1 MIKLTDFNAAVDTYK
16 KNFLIR
22 KKRFKNTQAQASVQK
37 RAKRENRIE
46 ISKFA
51 KRVGGGF
58 AKKFKPAGGGD
69 FLNDLLRFAGFTVLG
84 LIVAN
89 IDKISIALKN
99 TIEKIKEVANDLRI
113 FYEEKVKP
121 FFETVYNSAKSA
133 YVAISGISNF
143 FIDVN
148 PLREFSDLLDTVMYG
163 ILATGYK
170 MGSLNEPKAPKKP
183 PGGAPR
189 SLKSRVP
196 VKTPVP
202 AQTPAKT
209 PAKTTAPARVITK
222 TFARNPLV
230 TAGKGTGTGTGT
242 GVPKGTTAAGMLAD
256 DLKNMLQGLS
266 DDGIK
271 ALADDLKDKPP
282 KVRGPY
288 SELPAPP
295 PKGQLTVN
303 QILGRAIGGD
313 ISRLMQF
320 YRKGNFSIS
329 DLVKIANDI
338 EGESF
343 NERQAAYRLLQ
354 KKNLAYKVTNIPD
367 ASQYFT
373 KPIDRTP
380 EGKLQ
385 QSKFFAPDIPKP
397 KVTQTLSTYE
407 KLQSQFKY
415 LTKGLDFRVDL
426 KTPILNAIKNPKQFA
441 LNAIGGGLRIGG
453 NLLTGFIIDGIVKWV
468 GKTISDSLPYDPK
481 FKTLGYFGLISKER
495 IAATTAQEILDRDA
509 DQQVIAIDKL
519 IKAAESTP
527 AFYDLSGQQK
537 KESARAILDAIIKI
551 RASEQKTT
559 KEKLEENAEKI
570 DEALQS
576 RTPLTPELLSQTISF
591 GTNIAFGKQEPSSN
605 TTIAFNPPS
614 RLNTIAQGLDQETTY
629 SNQGMVTIKETLIAI
644 QPIEVPAA

>member
-22 KKRFKNTQAQASVQK
+22 KKRFKNTQTQASVQK

-46 ISKFA
+46 IGKFA

-58 AKKFKPAGGGD
+58 AKKFKPTGGD
-69 FLNDLLRFAGFTVLG
+69 FLNDLLRFAGFTILG

-89 IDKISIALKN
+89 IDKIAIALKN

-133 YVAISGISNF
+133 YEAIKGISDF

-148 PLREFSDLLDTVMYG
+148 PLNEFSDLLDIVMYG
-163 ILATGYK
+163 ILGMGYK
-170 MGSLNEPKAPKKP
+170 MGSLNAPKKP
-183 PGGAPR
+183 KPPKPPAKTPT
-189 SLKSRVP
+189 KTP
-196 VKTPVP
+196 VKTPAKVP
-202 AQTPAKT
+202 AKTLSRT
-209 PAKTTAPARVITK
+209 PAKTTAPARTIAK
-222 TFARNPLV
+222 TFAPSIPV
-230 TAGKGTGTGTGT
+230 TAGRGTGTGTGT
-242 GVPKGTTAAGMLAD
+242 GVPKATTAAGMLSD
-256 DLKNMLQGLS
+256 DLLDILKKSSDASIKSAAEEFLKLKESEPFSKGLDPTKDLSKNIDSTSRANFKKFIEALEKEKL
-266 DDGIK
+266 K
-271 ALADDLKDKPP
+271 ADLKF
-282 KVRGPY
+282 RG
-288 SELPAPP
+288 
-295 PKGQLTVN
+295 N
-303 QILGRAIGGD
+303 LGLD
-313 ISRLMQF
+313 
-320 YRKGNFSIS
+320 
-329 DLVKIANDI
+329 
-338 EGESF
+338 
-343 NERQAAYRLLQ
+343 
-354 KKNLAYKVTNIPD
+354 
-367 ASQYFT
+367 
-373 KPIDRTP
+373 TP
-380 EGKLQ
+380 EGAAAAQ
-385 QSKFFAPDIPKP
+385 QAAMDIKSDLDKGRSLKPGASVLDDLLGVPKP
-397 KVTQTLSTYE
+397 KPTQTLSTFE

-415 LTKGLDFRVDL
+415 LTKGLDFRIDI
-426 KTPILNAIKNPKQFA
+426 KTPIFNAIKSAKSNPKQFA
-441 LNAIGGGLRIGG
+441 LNTLGGGLKTGG
-453 NLLTGFIIDGIVKWV
+453 TLALGFIIEGLANAI
-468 GKTISDSLPYDPK
+468 GKAISDSLPYDPK

-509 DQQVIAIDKL
+509 DQQVIAIDRL

-605 TTIAFNPPS
+605 TNIAFNPPS

>member
-22 KKRFKNTQAQASVQK
+22 KKRFKNTQTQASVQK

-46 ISKFA
+46 IGKFA

-58 AKKFKPAGGGD
+58 AKKFKPTGGD
-69 FLNDLLRFAGFTVLG
+69 FLNDLLRFAGFTILG

-89 IDKISIALKN
+89 IDKIAIALKN

-133 YVAISGISNF
+133 YEAIKGISDF

-148 PLREFSDLLDTVMYG
+148 PLNEFSDLLDIVMYG
-163 ILATGYK
+163 ILGMGYK
-170 MGSLNEPKAPKKP
+170 MGSLNAPKKP
-183 PGGAPR
+183 KPPKPPAKTPT
-189 SLKSRVP
+189 KTP
-196 VKTPVP
+196 VKTPAKVP
-202 AQTPAKT
+202 AKTLSRT
-209 PAKTTAPARVITK
+209 PAKTTAPARTIAK
-222 TFARNPLV
+222 TFAPSIPV
-230 TAGKGTGTGTGT
+230 TAGRGTGTGTGT
-242 GVPKGTTAAGMLAD
+242 GVPKATTAAGMLSD
-256 DLKNMLQGLS
+256 DLLDILKKSSDASIKSAAEEFLKLKESEPFSKGLDPTKDLSKNIDSTSRANFKKFIEALEKEKL
-266 DDGIK
+266 K
-271 ALADDLKDKPP
+271 ADLKF
-282 KVRGPY
+282 RG
-288 SELPAPP
+288 
-295 PKGQLTVN
+295 N
-303 QILGRAIGGD
+303 LGLD
-313 ISRLMQF
+313 
-320 YRKGNFSIS
+320 
-329 DLVKIANDI
+329 
-338 EGESF
+338 
-343 NERQAAYRLLQ
+343 
-354 KKNLAYKVTNIPD
+354 
-367 ASQYFT
+367 
-373 KPIDRTP
+373 TP
-380 EGKLQ
+380 EGAAAAQ
-385 QSKFFAPDIPKP
+385 QAAMDIKSDLDKGRSLKPGASVLDDLLGVPKP
-397 KVTQTLSTYE
+397 KPTQTLSTFE

-415 LTKGLDFRVDL
+415 LTKGLDFRIDI
-426 KTPILNAIKNPKQFA
+426 KTPIFNAIKSAKSNPKQFA
-441 LNAIGGGLRIGG
+441 LNTLGGGLKTGG
-453 NLLTGFIIDGIVKWV
+453 TLALGFIIEGLANAI
-468 GKTISDSLPYDPK
+468 GKAISDSLPYDPK

-509 DQQVIAIDKL
+509 DQQVIAIDRL

-591 GTNIAFGKQEPSSN
+591 GTNIAFEKQEPSSN
-605 TTIAFNPPS
+605 TNIAFNPPS

>member
-46 ISKFA
+46 IGKFA

-89 IDKISIALKN
+89 IDKIAIALKN

-121 FFETVYNSAKSA
+121 FFETVYNSAKGA
-133 YVAISGISNF
+133 YEAISGISNF

-189 SLKSRVP
+189 SLKSKVP

-271 ALADDLKDKPP
+271 ALADDLKDKSP

-288 SELPAPP
+288 SELPAPT

-320 YRKGNFSIS
+320 YRKGNFSI
-329 DLVKIANDI
+329 
-338 EGESF
+338 
-343 NERQAAYRLLQ
+343 
-354 KKNLAYKVTNIPD
+354 
-367 ASQYFT
+367 
-373 KPIDRTP
+373 
-380 EGKLQ
+380 
-385 QSKFFAPDIPKP
+385 
-397 KVTQTLSTYE
+397 
-407 KLQSQFKY
+407 
-415 LTKGLDFRVDL
+415 
-426 KTPILNAIKNPKQFA
+426 
-441 LNAIGGGLRIGG
+441 
-453 NLLTGFIIDGIVKWV
+453 
-468 GKTISDSLPYDPK
+468 
-481 FKTLGYFGLISKER
+481 
-495 IAATTAQEILDRDA
+495 
-509 DQQVIAIDKL
+509 
-519 IKAAESTP
+519 
-527 AFYDLSGQQK
+527 
-537 KESARAILDAIIKI
+537 
-551 RASEQKTT
+551 
-559 KEKLEENAEKI
+559 
-570 DEALQS
+570 
-576 RTPLTPELLSQTISF
+576 
-591 GTNIAFGKQEPSSN
+591 
-605 TTIAFNPPS
+605 
-614 RLNTIAQGLDQETTY
+614 
-629 SNQGMVTIKETLIAI
+629 
-644 QPIEVPAA
+644 

>member
-22 KKRFKNTQAQASVQK
+22 KKRFKNTQTQASVQK

-46 ISKFA
+46 IGKFA

-58 AKKFKPAGGGD
+58 AKKFKPTGGD
-69 FLNDLLRFAGFTVLG
+69 FLNDLLRFAGFTILG

-89 IDKISIALKN
+89 IDKIAIALKN

-133 YVAISGISNF
+133 YEAIKGISDF

-148 PLREFSDLLDTVMYG
+148 PLNEFSDLLDIVMYG
-163 ILATGYK
+163 ILGMGYK
-170 MGSLNEPKAPKKP
+170 MGSLNAPKKP
-183 PGGAPR
+183 KPPKPPAKTPT
-189 SLKSRVP
+189 KTP
-196 VKTPVP
+196 VKTPAKVP
-202 AQTPAKT
+202 AKTLSRT
-209 PAKTTAPARVITK
+209 PAKTTAPARTIAK
-222 TFARNPLV
+222 TFAPSIPV
-230 TAGKGTGTGTGT
+230 TAGRGTGTGTGT
-242 GVPKGTTAAGMLAD
+242 GVPKATTAAGMLSD
-256 DLKNMLQGLS
+256 DLLDILKKSSDASIKSAAEEFLKLKESEPFSKGLDPTKDLSKNIDSTSRANFKKFIEALEKEKL
-266 DDGIK
+266 K
-271 ALADDLKDKPP
+271 ADLKF
-282 KVRGPY
+282 RG
-288 SELPAPP
+288 
-295 PKGQLTVN
+295 N
-303 QILGRAIGGD
+303 LGLD
-313 ISRLMQF
+313 
-320 YRKGNFSIS
+320 
-329 DLVKIANDI
+329 
-338 EGESF
+338 
-343 NERQAAYRLLQ
+343 
-354 KKNLAYKVTNIPD
+354 
-367 ASQYFT
+367 
-373 KPIDRTP
+373 TP
-380 EGKLQ
+380 EGAAAAQ
-385 QSKFFAPDIPKP
+385 QAAMDIKSDLDKGRSLKPGASVLDDLLGVPKP
-397 KVTQTLSTYE
+397 KPTQTLSTFE

-415 LTKGLDFRVDL
+415 LTKGLDFRIDI
-426 KTPILNAIKNPKQFA
+426 KTPIFNAIKSAKSNPKQFA
-441 LNAIGGGLRIGG
+441 LNTLGGGLKTGG
-453 NLLTGFIIDGIVKWV
+453 TLALGFIIEGLANAI
-468 GKTISDSLPYDPK
+468 GKAISDSLPYDPK

-509 DQQVIAIDKL
+509 DQQVIAIDRL

-527 AFYDLSGQQK
+527 AFYDISGQQK

>member
-22 KKRFKNTQAQASVQK
+22 KKRFKNTQTQASVQK

-46 ISKFA
+46 IGKFA

-58 AKKFKPAGGGD
+58 AKKFKPTGGD
-69 FLNDLLRFAGFTVLG
+69 FLNDLLRFAGFTILG

-89 IDKISIALKN
+89 IDKIAIALKN

-133 YVAISGISNF
+133 YEAIKGISDF

-148 PLREFSDLLDTVMYG
+148 PLNEFSDLLDIVMYG
-163 ILATGYK
+163 ILGMGYK
-170 MGSLNEPKAPKKP
+170 MGSLNAPKKP
-183 PGGAPR
+183 KPPKPPAKTPT
-189 SLKSRVP
+189 KTP
-196 VKTPVP
+196 VKTPAKVP
-202 AQTPAKT
+202 AKTLSRT
-209 PAKTTAPARVITK
+209 PAKTTAPARTIAK
-222 TFARNPLV
+222 TFAPSIPV
-230 TAGKGTGTGTGT
+230 TAGRGTGTGTGT
-242 GVPKGTTAAGMLAD
+242 GVPKATTAAGMLSD
-256 DLKNMLQGLS
+256 DLLDILKKSSDASIKSAAEEFLKLKESEPFSKGLDPTKDLSKNIDSTSRANFKKFIEALEKEKL
-266 DDGIK
+266 K
-271 ALADDLKDKPP
+271 ADLKF
-282 KVRGPY
+282 RG
-288 SELPAPP
+288 
-295 PKGQLTVN
+295 N
-303 QILGRAIGGD
+303 LGLD
-313 ISRLMQF
+313 
-320 YRKGNFSIS
+320 
-329 DLVKIANDI
+329 
-338 EGESF
+338 
-343 NERQAAYRLLQ
+343 
-354 KKNLAYKVTNIPD
+354 
-367 ASQYFT
+367 
-373 KPIDRTP
+373 TP
-380 EGKLQ
+380 EGAAAAQ
-385 QSKFFAPDIPKP
+385 QAAMDIKSDLDKGRSLKPGASVLDDLLGVPKP
-397 KVTQTLSTYE
+397 KPTQTLSTFE

-415 LTKGLDFRVDL
+415 LTKGLDFRIDI
-426 KTPILNAIKNPKQFA
+426 KTPIFNAIKSAKSNPKQFA
-441 LNAIGGGLRIGG
+441 LNTLGGGLKTGG
-453 NLLTGFIIDGIVKWV
+453 TLALGFIIEGLANAI
-468 GKTISDSLPYDPK
+468 GKAISDSLPYDPK

-509 DQQVIAIDKL
+509 DQQVIAIDRL

-591 GTNIAFGKQEPSSN
+591 GTNITFGKQEPSSN
-605 TTIAFNPPS
+605 TNIAFNPPS

>member
-22 KKRFKNTQAQASVQK
+22 KKRFKNTQTQASVQK

-46 ISKFA
+46 IGKFA

-58 AKKFKPAGGGD
+58 AKKFKPTGGD
-69 FLNDLLRFAGFTVLG
+69 FLNDLLRFAGFTILG

-89 IDKISIALKN
+89 IDKIAIALKN

-133 YVAISGISNF
+133 YEAIKGISDF

-148 PLREFSDLLDTVMYG
+148 PLNEFSDLLDIVMYG
-163 ILATGYK
+163 ILGMGYK
-170 MGSLNEPKAPKKP
+170 MGSLNAPKKP
-183 PGGAPR
+183 KPPKPPAKTPT
-189 SLKSRVP
+189 KTP
-196 VKTPVP
+196 VKTPAKVP
-202 AQTPAKT
+202 AKTLSRT
-209 PAKTTAPARVITK
+209 PAKTTAPARTIAK
-222 TFARNPLV
+222 TFAPSIPV
-230 TAGKGTGTGTGT
+230 TAGRGTGTGTGT
-242 GVPKGTTAAGMLAD
+242 GVPKATTAAGMLSD
-256 DLKNMLQGLS
+256 DLLDILKKSSDASIKSAAEEFLKLKESEPFSKGLDPTKDLSKNIDSTSRANFKKFIEALEKEKL
-266 DDGIK
+266 K
-271 ALADDLKDKPP
+271 ADLKF
-282 KVRGPY
+282 RG
-288 SELPAPP
+288 
-295 PKGQLTVN
+295 N
-303 QILGRAIGGD
+303 LGLD
-313 ISRLMQF
+313 
-320 YRKGNFSIS
+320 
-329 DLVKIANDI
+329 
-338 EGESF
+338 
-343 NERQAAYRLLQ
+343 
-354 KKNLAYKVTNIPD
+354 
-367 ASQYFT
+367 
-373 KPIDRTP
+373 TP
-380 EGKLQ
+380 EGAAAAQ
-385 QSKFFAPDIPKP
+385 QAAMDIKSDLDKGRSLKPGASVLDDLLGVPKP
-397 KVTQTLSTYE
+397 KPTQTLSTFE

-415 LTKGLDFRVDL
+415 LTKGLDFRIDI
-426 KTPILNAIKNPKQFA
+426 KTPIFNAIKSAKSNPKQFA
-441 LNAIGGGLRIGG
+441 LNTLGGGLKTGG
-453 NLLTGFIIDGIVKWV
+453 TLALGFIIEGLANAI
-468 GKTISDSLPYDPK
+468 GKAISDSLPYHPK

-509 DQQVIAIDKL
+509 DQQVIAIDRL

-576 RTPLTPELLSQTISF
+576 RTPLTPEILSQTISF
-591 GTNIAFGKQEPSSN
+591 GTNITFGKQEPSSN
-605 TTIAFNPPS
+605 TNIAFNPPS